1 MRIILR
7 KRTALLFVSLLFVIA
22 LIPAFHWAADD
33 GRLGEDCP
41 VCRAYGQL
49 FSIDSAFVN
58 IDLSLFW
65 VRISSSID
73 IACILTNALPSS
85 SESRAPPA

>member
-7 KRTALLFVSLLFVIA
+7 KRTALLFISLLFVIA
-22 LIPAFHWAADD
+22 LIPAFHWAADN
-33 GRLGEDCP
+33 GLGEDCP

-49 FSIDSAFVN
+49 FSIDNAFAN
-58 IDLSLFW
+58 IDLSIFW
-65 VRISSSID
+65 VRISSSVD
-73 IACILTNALPSS
+73 IACILPNALPAS

>member
-22 LIPAFHWAADD
+22 LIPAFHWASDD
-33 GRLGEDCP
+33 GLGEDCP
-41 VCRAYGQL
+41 VCRAHAQL
-49 FSIDSAFVN
+49 FSVDNVFAS
-58 IDLSLFW
+58 IDLSLFC

-73 IACILTNALPSS
+73 TTCSLPNALPSS

>member
-1 MRIILR
+1 MKIVLHR
-7 KRTALLFVSLLFVIA
+7 RTALLFISILFVLA
-22 LIPAFHWAADD
+22 LIPAFHWAEDD
-33 GRLGEDCP
+33 GLGVDCS

-49 FSIDSAFVN
+49 FSVSNPFAN

-65 VRISSSID
+65 TSISSSVE
-73 IACILTNALPSS
+73 IACILPNALPSV

>member
-1 MRIILR
+1 MRSILR

-33 GRLGEDCP
+33 GLGEDCP
-41 VCRAYGQL
+41 VCRAHGQL
-49 FSIDSAFVN
+49 FSVDTVFAN

-73 IACILTNALPSS
+73 IACILPNALPSS